1 MKEKIKES
9 INIILDE
16 NKRLKLKQKKK
27 IISKEEKETLEKL
40 KSFLGK

>member
-16 NKRLKLKQKKK
+16 YKRLKLKQKKK